1 MKQSTKCQK
10 INSISDYHRMWISTQ
25 VVYCRLIC
33 IYNDIEYDLECDK
46 EYDLECDIIDVVDF

>member
-1 MKQSTKCQK
+1 
-10 INSISDYHRMWISTQ
+10 MWISTQ